1 MSRAISPNGRT
12 RRQPWLP
19 ARSRLATHLILAV
32 GALAMIGPFV
42 WSILTSFKSLGEAI
56 QVPPTI
62 LPEQLLW
69 ENYAQ
74 VFTQL
79 PFLAFYENTI
89 IVKAVKV
96 VGVLITSSLAGY
108 AFARIDFPGRKVLF
122 ALYLAV
128 LMVPY
133 QIFLLPQFLIMA
145 KLGWVNTL
153 LALIVP
159 GLFDAVGT
167 FLLRQFFMGLP
178 RELED
183 AAKIG
188 CNHFQIYW
196 RIMLP
201 LAKPGLIALAIF
213 TFLWSWNDFLW
224 PLVVINSPERMPLGA
239 GLAFLQG
246 QYLTDFP
253 LLMAG
258 AMLSTLPVIAVFVV
272 MQRQFV
278 EGVASTGIKG

>member
-1 MSRAISPNGRT
+1 
-12 RRQPWLP
+12 
-19 ARSRLATHLILAV
+19 
-32 GALAMIGPFV
+32 
-42 WSILTSFKSLGEAI
+42 
-56 QVPPTI
+56 
-62 LPEQLLW
+62 
-69 ENYAQ
+69 

-89 IVKAVKV
+89 IVTAVKV

-108 AFARIDFPGRKVLF
+108 AFARIDFPGRNVLF

-159 GLFDAVGT
+159 GLFDAFGT

-183 AAKIG
+183 AAKIDG

-224 PLVVINSPERMPLGA
+224 PLVVINSPEKMTLGA

-272 MQRQFV
+272 LQRQFV

>member
-1 MSRAISPNGRT
+1 MSRATSPNSRT
-12 RRQPWLP
+12 RQWPRLP
-19 ARSRLATHLILAV
+19 AVGRLVTHLILAV

-42 WSILTSFKSLGEAI
+42 WSTLTSFKTLGEAI

-62 LPEQLLW
+62 LPEQLRW

-89 IVKAVKV
+89 IVTAVKV

-108 AFARIDFPGRKVLF
+108 AFARIEFPGRNVLF

-145 KLGWVNTL
+145 KLGWVN
-153 LALIVP
+153 
-159 GLFDAVGT
+159 
-167 FLLRQFFMGLP
+167 
-178 RELED
+178 
-183 AAKIG
+183 
-188 CNHFQIYW
+188 
-196 RIMLP
+196 
-201 LAKPGLIALAIF
+201 
-213 TFLWSWNDFLW
+213 DFLW
-224 PLVVINSPERMPLGA
+224 PLVVINSPERMTLGA

-272 MQRQFV
+272 LQRQFV